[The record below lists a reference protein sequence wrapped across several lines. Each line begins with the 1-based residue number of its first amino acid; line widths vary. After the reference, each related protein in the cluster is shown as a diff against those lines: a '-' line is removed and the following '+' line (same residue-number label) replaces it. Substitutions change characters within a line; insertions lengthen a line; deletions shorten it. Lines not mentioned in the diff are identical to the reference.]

1 MRSSPG
7 PRPGLAGLRDGRLDS
22 DSMSVKQTAS
32 KVNAASP
39 YLQVVLAA
47 LALAVVGFELRPAL
61 DFEFASDDRI
71 MIVENQHMRD
81 PSNWWR
87 MLSTDAFDR
96 TIEGFEYDVESPV
109 GHWRPISKLSY
120 LIDYTLWGP
129 SPRWFHV
136 TGILLHLGTGAVL
149 LWLCRVLGA
158 GSIVACAAA
167 FLFVLHPLSART
179 VGLVSLRADLWCGL
193 AAALSIAFAARATWS
208 APQVREPLG
217 LLWASW
223 VAAFV
228 AMLSKETGLILPVL
242 FTAWGLSWRH
252 RVSVSWERTLRWVGP
267 YWAALMAYLILR
279 FIILDIPVVEQT
291 DLPEMS
297 AWALFLSVSRLAF
310 AYLSELV
317 VPNWI
322 EYVWLPEIVSGWPDT
337 WAWVAWATLAAAS
350 AAVLV
355 AWRRSDHVLFMGLSL
370 MMLPILPLLK
380 IDVISGEDVGWLL
393 PFEAHRLTIP
403 VFGTAVV
410 WSVLMTRTLQ
420 ASRIAALV
428 LATMPVIYAGLFP
441 AQLASYRNTESMV
454 RRKLSEFERLPTD
467 QLPASLQAIRLTY
480 QAIEHKRK
488 GEYGRA
494 EALLQEVLQI
504 RPNDPVALKN
514 LAVLALMQK
523 QPDQTIHYLKTVLS
537 PIPHESPDG
546 TVKVAIDDQQ
556 MRHTSEVQR
565 VLGQAYQM
573 KGDYETAAKHLRL
586 AAKIDPGIPEIYI
599 LQAWNAVTRADTNDA
614 ISHVHQYLR
623 VAPPDHPT
631 RGFALRKLKE
641 MGGAPAAD

>member
-1 MRSSPG
+1 ME
-7 PRPGLAGLRDGRLDS
+7 GRLDS

-47 LALAVVGFELRPAL
+47 LALALVAFELRPAL
-61 DFEFASDDRI
+61 DFEFAADDRI

-120 LIDYTLWGP
+120 LIDYTIWGP
-129 SPRWFHV
+129 SSRWFHV

-149 LWLCRVLGA
+149 FLLCRILGA
-158 GSIVACAAA
+158 RAIVAGAAA

-193 AAALSIAFAARATWS
+193 AAALSVAFAARATWS
-208 APQVREPLG
+208 PPEGRGSLG

-223 VAAFV
+223 AAAFV

-242 FTAWGLSWRH
+242 VTAWGLSMR
-252 RVSVSWERTLRWVGP
+252 RRESVSWLRTVRWIGP
-267 YWAALMAYLILR
+267 YWAALLAYLILR
-279 FIILDIPVVEQT
+279 FIVLDIPVVEQT
-291 DLPEMS
+291 DLPEMG
-297 AWALFLSVSRLAF
+297 AWTLFLSVSRLAF

-317 VPNWI
+317 APNWI

-337 WAWVAWATLAAAS
+337 WAWVSWATLATATAITQF
-350 AAVLV
+350 
-355 AWRRSDHVLFMGLSL
+355 AWRRSDHVLFLGLSL
-370 MMLPILPLLK
+370 MLLPILPLLK

-410 WSVLMTRTLQ
+410 WSVLMSRSLQ
-420 ASRIAALV
+420 ASRVAVVALG
-428 LATMPVIYAGLFP
+428 TMPIIYAGLFP

-467 QLPASLQAIRLTY
+467 QLPASLQVVRLTY
-480 QAIEHKRK
+480 QAIEHKRQ
-488 GEYGRA
+488 GEYEEA
-494 EALLQEVLQI
+494 EAFLQEVLQI

-514 LAVLALMQK
+514 LAVLALLQK
-523 QPDQTIHYLKTVLS
+523 RPDQTIHYLKTVLS

-546 TVKVAIDDQQ
+546 TVKVVIDDQQ
-556 MRHTSEVQR
+556 MRHTAEVQR

-573 KGDYETAAKHLRL
+573 KGDYETAAEHFRL
-586 AAKIDPGIPEIYI
+586 SAKIDPGIPEIYI
-599 LQAWNAVTRADTNDA
+599 LQAWNAVTRADTNEA
-614 ISHVHQYLR
+614 IDHLGQYLR
-623 VAPPDHPT
+623 VAPPEHRT
-631 RGFALRKLKE
+631 RAFALRKLKE
-641 MGGAPAAD
+641 MGGAE